1 MCSNVEIRQL
11 DLLDECAFDVV
22 DDSEPID
29 LVVAADMI
37 YDEVLTESLCRV
49 ISFTISQIVSLQC
62 SVSSSLPRP
71 RFGRASSEHR

>member
-11 DLLDECAFDVV
+11 NLLDTCAFDVV
-22 DDSEPID
+22 SDSEPID

-49 ISFTISQIVSLQC
+49 ILFSTSQIVSVEC
-62 SVSSSLPRP
+62 PVPP
-71 RFGRASSEHR
+71 IDASPLCRESIV